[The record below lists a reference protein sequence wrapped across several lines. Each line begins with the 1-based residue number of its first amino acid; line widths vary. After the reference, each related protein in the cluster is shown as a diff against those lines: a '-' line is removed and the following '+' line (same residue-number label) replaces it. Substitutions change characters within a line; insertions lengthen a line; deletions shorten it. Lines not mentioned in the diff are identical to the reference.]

1 MLRLQP
7 SGIGRCLDIGGPDM
21 GGFIIVI
28 SIFINYWA
36 GSKTDCALR
45 ATYVCTNYLV
55 TKIE

>member
-7 SGIGRCLDIGGPDM
+7 SGIGRYLDIGGPDM

-36 GSKTDCALR
+36 GSKTDCA
-45 ATYVCTNYLV
+45 
-55 TKIE
+55 